1 MAPMEYRKKVTV
13 GYKELLT
20 HTAVIRSMMN
30 EGRLVHTGEKMLAE
44 HMNRAVG
51 VRTQQG
57 FVLSSQKS
65 PGPITLARCTIW
77 AAALASRPKWKNKP
91 AMATGW

>member
-1 MAPMEYRKKVTV
+1 MTV

-20 HTAVIRSMMN
+20 NTAVVRSMMT
-30 EGRLVHTGEKMLAE
+30 EGRLVHTGEKMLSE
-44 HMNRAVG
+44 HINRSVG

-77 AAALASRPKWKNKP
+77 AAALAFRPKWKNKP
-91 AMATGW
+91 AMATGG

>member
-1 MAPMEYRKKVTV
+1 
-13 GYKELLT
+13 
-20 HTAVIRSMMN
+20 MMN

-65 PGPITLARCTIW
+65 PGPIPLARCTIW

-91 AMATGW
+91 AMATGG